1 MFEKTFENTEEKEAN
16 CSLFTAVAEL
26 RANPLRFVGEPF
38 EAVEAVHERI
48 LELGFA
54 SQEHHRRPSVDAEL
68 VYWPRDE
75 RSPRHLLCPER

>member
-1 MFEKTFENTEEKEAN
+1 MDSFRVECFSSRHPAQGG
-16 CSLFTAVAEL
+16 S
-26 RANPLRFVGEPF
+26 PFVGEAI

-75 RSPRHLLCPER
+75 RSPRHLLSPER